1 MSQQNSVAITPN
13 SYRFSR
19 RYTVIEPIGHGG
31 MGVVYRVYDRLT
43 NQYAALKSLTLQPLP
58 QGSKVAAL
66 VTDFVPVSPNIQASS
81 SIPVT
86 EIPDTSKANTHTL
99 RLALA
104 QEFRMLSALRHPHI
118 IAVLD
123 YGFDFTQQPY
133 LVMELVREATPMSD
147 YGIGR
152 TFEAQVQLIIQ
163 SLQALSYL
171 HRRGIIHR
179 DIKPGNILVNDQG
192 QVKVVDF
199 GLSFTREQPL
209 ETDHAIAGTLAYI
222 APETLTFGVADA
234 YSDLYSFGI
243 IAYELL
249 AGKHPFDGYGSQ
261 LLEAIF
267 HRKPDLTLLP
277 ETMRPIISRLLAKL
291 PHDRYSTADAVI
303 HDLCAALNL
312 SLPAENLTVREN
324 QLQAARFV
332 GRETELTTLKEQL
345 EKAKN
350 DEGGLWLIGG
360 ESGVG
365 KSRLIEELRV
375 VALVEGFT
383 VVRGQTSEN
392 GRIHYQLLR
401 NPLRELALRTDIT
414 DRQASILK
422 PLVTDIAS
430 LTGRAVKEASKL
442 DGKAAQQRL
451 ASTLVSLLRQQ
462 HRPVL
467 LLLEDIHW
475 GEESLEVLQELGRW
489 LHGLRV
495 LVVATYRDDER
506 PDIPNHLPN
515 ARVLPL
521 KRLTIES
528 VAQLTASI
536 LGDANTETQLDLVD
550 TLMRETEGN
559 VFFMV
564 EVIRLL
570 AEDAGSISR
579 IGVKTIPST
588 MFAGGIRA
596 VIERRLSRVPED
608 AQRLLLYAAVAD
620 RKIDLPVLKHLVPES
635 DIEQWITVCANAFV
649 IEWQDNG
656 WRFAHDKLREYQV
669 GQINETERPSIYA
682 LVAKAVE
689 TIHGDHT
696 DYSEQLIHLWL
707 TAGNLTREA
716 HHRKHAAEAAYK
728 TGLYSKAR
736 AHYERILSL
745 HQQTR
750 IEMSPSAVLHL
761 YLRMGDICYALGD
774 YSEAKTQ
781 LIRCVELSQ
790 QVTNRRG
797 DTARALN
804 LLGNIA
810 LALGDTNEAR
820 QKLNASLTLS
830 TAERN
835 RLEMGKTLRS
845 LGVVTETLGD
855 YSEAERLFTEALKL
869 LSAPEIDDSLGIAA
883 TSANLASIAKRSGDY
898 ALAKQ
903 RYRDA
908 LTQFEAVEFQWGMA
922 FTMTSL
928 GVMLVEMGS
937 KELDEAR
944 QLHAQAF
951 VICQNIGHKWGA
963 AYSENNLA
971 LACLAAGDLVDARYH
986 LRGALQTALEIQTQ
1000 PLILDIFAVYADWL
1014 IAKSSAAAQSR
1025 ATEILRLVVSHPRTE
1040 PETVARASETLAKCS
1055 ETESAAPTASYE
1067 KVLEAILREDDERLT

>member
-1 MSQQNSVAITPN
+1 MTSNG
-13 SYRFSR
+13 YRFSR
-19 RYTVIEPIGHGG
+19 RYTVVEPIGHGG

-43 NQYAALKSLTLQPLP
+43 NQYVALKSLTLQPAP
-58 QGSKVAAL
+58 SGNAAL
-66 VTDFVPVSPNIQASS
+66 TDLVPASS
-81 SIPVT
+81 HVQTSSSVPVT
-86 EIPDTSKANTHTL
+86 EIPDSSKATAQTL

-104 QEFRMLSALRHPHI
+104 QEFRMLSAMRHPHV

-133 LVMELVREATPMSD
+133 LVMELVREAASMSE

-152 TFEAQVQLIIQ
+152 TFKEQVALIIQ

-171 HRRGIIHR
+171 HRRGVIHR

-209 ETDHAIAGTLAYI
+209 EADQAIAGTLAYI

-249 AGKHPFDGYGSQ
+249 AGKHPFEGYGSQ

-267 HRKPDLTLLP
+267 HRKPDLSPLP
-277 ETMRPIISRLLAKL
+277 EAMRPIISRLLAKL
-291 PHDRYSTADAVI
+291 PHDRYHSADAVI
-303 HDLCAALNL
+303 HDICTALKL
-312 SLPAENLTVREN
+312 APPAENLTVREN

-332 GRETELTTLKEQL
+332 GRETELVTLKEQL
-345 EKAKN
+345 QKAK
-350 DEGGLWLIGG
+350 DGEGGMWLVGG

-383 VVRGQTSEN
+383 VIRGQTSES
-392 GRIHYQLLR
+392 GQIHYQLLR
-401 NPLRELALRTDIT
+401 NPLRELALRTEIT
-414 DRQASILK
+414 DRQASVLK
-422 PLVTDIAS
+422 PLVADIET
-430 LTGRAVKEASKL
+430 LTGKTVEEASKL
-442 DGKAAQQRL
+442 DGRAAQQRL
-451 ASTLVSLLRQQ
+451 ATTLVSLLRQQ
-462 HRPVL
+462 YRPVL
-467 LLLEDIHW
+467 LLLEDLHW
-475 GEESLEVLQELGRW
+475 AEESLEVLQELGRW
-489 LHGLRV
+489 LHGIRV

-506 PDIPNHLPN
+506 PDIPNLLPS

-521 KRLTIES
+521 KRLTLES

-536 LGDANTETQLDLVD
+536 LGETDTETQLDLVD

-579 IGVKTIPST
+579 IGIKTIPST
-588 MFAGGIRA
+588 LFAGGIRA
-596 VIERRLSRVPED
+596 VIERRLSRVPAD
-608 AQRLLLYAAVAD
+608 AQCLLLYAAVAD
-620 RKIDLPVLKHLVPES
+620 RKIDLPVLAHLAPEANL
-635 DIEQWITVCANAFV
+635 EHWITVCANAFV

-656 WRFAHDKLREYQV
+656 WRFAHDKLREFQV
-669 GQINETERPSIYA
+669 SQIDESERTSTYTK
-682 LVAKAVE
+682 VAKAVE
-689 TIHGDHT
+689 TVHGNHP
-696 DYSEQLIHLWL
+696 DYSEQLIHLWQ
-707 TAGNLTREA
+707 TAGDMRREA
-716 HHRKHAAEAAYK
+716 HHRENAAEAAYK
-728 TGLYSKAR
+728 AGLYAKAR
-736 AHYERILSL
+736 THYERVLYLYNQGHIALTPAAAL
-745 HQQTR
+745 H
-750 IEMSPSAVLHL
+750 LHL
-761 YLRMGDICYALGD
+761 YMGDICYALGD
-774 YSEAKTQ
+774 YSEAKVQ
-781 LIRCVELSQ
+781 LVRCVELSQ
-790 QVTNRRG
+790 QTGNG
-797 DTARALN
+797 KADTARALN

-810 LALGDTNEAR
+810 LALGDTDEAQ
-820 QKLNASLTLS
+820 QKLNASLALS
-830 TAERN
+830 TAEN
-835 RLEMGKTLRS
+835 NQLEMGKTLRS

-855 YSEAERLFTEALKL
+855 YQEAERLFTEALKL
-869 LSAPEIDDSLGIAA
+869 LSAPKVNDTLGIAA
-883 TSANLASIAKRSGDY
+883 ASANLASIARRSGDFT
-898 ALAKQ
+898 LAKQ
-903 RYRDA
+903 RYQDA
-908 LTQFEAVEFQWGMA
+908 LAQFEAAEFQWGMA

-928 GVMLVEMGS
+928 GVMLVEMGTE
-937 KELDEAR
+937 ELSRAR

-971 LACLAAGDLVDARYH
+971 VACLASGDLIDARYH

-1014 IAKSSAAAQSR
+1014 NAKSSTEAQSNAAQ
-1025 ATEILRLVVSHPRTE
+1025 ILRLVINYPLTE
-1040 PETVARASETLAKCS
+1040 PETAAKARETLAKWPGIDTS
-1055 ETESAAPTASYE
+1055 VPAASYE
-1067 KVLEAILREDDERLT
+1067 KVLEAILREDDAK